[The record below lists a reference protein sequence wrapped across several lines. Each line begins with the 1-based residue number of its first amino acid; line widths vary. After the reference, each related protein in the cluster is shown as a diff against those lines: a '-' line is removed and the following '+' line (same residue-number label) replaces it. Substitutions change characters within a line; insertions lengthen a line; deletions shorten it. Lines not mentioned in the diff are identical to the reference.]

1 MCNWATE
8 AAKTYAQ
15 VGMKK
20 EAAESMNLAI
30 GCKSPD
36 GHRGTPLMNFL
47 GKSDG
52 EVWDFFRKCVGVD
65 LLKVVVVKVNTIC
78 AVDAK
83 TPFIVRKNAKWSTGK
98 SHIEENAKSCLEELL
113 EVSDRCKLSCNLR
126 S

>member
-52 EVWDFFRKCVGVD
+52 EVW
-65 LLKVVVVKVNTIC
+65 
-78 AVDAK
+78 
-83 TPFIVRKNAKWSTGK
+83 
-98 SHIEENAKSCLEELL
+98 
-113 EVSDRCKLSCNLR
+113 
-126 S
+126 